1 MTFPIARGHV
11 LVGRHTT
18 YDRRRSHDST
28 GQDRPGRHSPAG
40 RGERPGVIIGSTDS
54 EALISWYRAALEPGR
69 PLGGASMIVG
79 PGAIIGFDE
88 RDDVADTAAEP
99 GRQMINITVRDVRAA
114 ERHLNTL
121 GVTWV
126 RPVEEVGGGWFFST
140 IVDPVGNHLQILQG
154 PETP

>member
-1 MTFPIARGHV
+1 MTAP
-11 LVGRHTT
+11 T
-18 YDRRRSHDST
+18 DSSDNT
-28 GQDRPGRHSPAG
+28 GITGLG
-40 RGERPGVIIGSTDS
+40 IIIGSTDS
-54 EALISWYRAALEPGR
+54 ESLIAWYRAALEP
-69 PLGGASMIVG
+69 LGARWAEHLLIVG

-88 RDDVADTAAEP
+88 RDDVADKAAEP
-99 GRQMINITVRDVRAA
+99 GRQMINITVGDVRAA

-140 IVDPVGNHLQILQG
+140 IVDPVGNYLQILQG

>member
-1 MTFPIARGHV
+1 MTAP
-11 LVGRHTT
+11 T
-18 YDRRRSHDST
+18 DDSKNIGIT
-28 GQDRPGRHSPAG
+28 GLGI
-40 RGERPGVIIGSTDS
+40 IIGSTDTAS
-54 EALISWYRAALEPGR
+54 LISWYRAALEP
-69 PLGGASMIVG
+69 LGARWAEHFLIVG

-88 RDDVADTAAEP
+88 RDDVADKAAEP

-121 GVTWV
+121 GVTWE

-140 IVDPVGNHLQILQG
+140 IVDPVGNYLQILQG